1 MSEGDLLHRNI
12 IVILYPPLE
21 LFNIPAHPVHNL
33 IRLSYILLQL
43 SFLNRKLPE
52 NIKNKLM
59 RD

>member
-33 IRLSYILLQL
+33 IRLSNILLQL
-43 SFLNRKLPE
+43 SFLHRKLPG
-52 NIKNKLM
+52 NIKNK
-59 RD
+59 